1 LIKFFD
7 KILDVVFPPEC
18 LLCGKLPDGEMENI
32 CSTCIEKIPFIKEP
46 ICAKC
51 GVPFEILYSIEDNP
65 DYLCGRCRDEP
76 PLFDRALSA
85 CRYDDTVREIVS
97 AYKYK
102 NKPYIGRDLISI
114 VFKFLREKILALS
127 PELIVPIPLH
137 IKRLKER
144 GYDQSYI
151 LSEGVGRE
159 LNIPVSYGNLIRTR
173 YTVPQV
179 ELSGN
184 ERLKNVKGAFSIK
197 DKLEIEGNK
206 AILLIDDV
214 FTTGA
219 TIKECVKV
227 IRGAG
232 VDKIYVL
239 TVARA

>member
-1 LIKFFD
+1 MNFLS
-7 KILDVVFPPEC
+7 KILDILLPAKC
-18 LLCGKLPDGEMENI
+18 LLCGGLHDKGMENI
-32 CSTCIEKIPFIKEP
+32 CLTCMDKIPFIKEP
-46 ICAKC
+46 SCAKC
-51 GVPFEILYSIEDNP
+51 GIPFEILYSIEDNP
-65 DYLCGRCRDEP
+65 DYLCGRCRAAP

-97 AYKYK
+97 AYKYQ
-102 NKPYIGRDLISI
+102 NKPYIGKDLISI
-114 VFKFLREKILALS
+114 VFRFLKDKIAELS
-127 PELIVPIPLH
+127 PELIVPVPLH

-151 LSEGVGRE
+151 LAEGVGRE
-159 LNIPVSYGNLIRTR
+159 LNIPVSYKNLTRIR
-173 YTVPQV
+173 YTTPQV

-197 DKLEIEGNK
+197 DEFEIKGK
-206 AILLIDDV
+206 GILLIDDV

-219 TIKECVKV
+219 TIRECVKV

-232 VDKIYVL
+232 ADKVYVL